1 MSGKNKMKNAQL
13 GENRLGGYDAGSR
26 SKIKEFPWKSFEN
39 SWISL
44 EKLGKF
50 LNFLGKPWKIPGFP

>member
-1 MSGKNKMKNAQL
+1 MSGKNKMKNARL
-13 GENRLGGYDAGSR
+13 VENRLGGYDTASH
-26 SKIKEFPWKSFEN
+26 SKIKEFPWKSIEK

-50 LNFLGKPWKIPGFP
+50 LNFLGKA